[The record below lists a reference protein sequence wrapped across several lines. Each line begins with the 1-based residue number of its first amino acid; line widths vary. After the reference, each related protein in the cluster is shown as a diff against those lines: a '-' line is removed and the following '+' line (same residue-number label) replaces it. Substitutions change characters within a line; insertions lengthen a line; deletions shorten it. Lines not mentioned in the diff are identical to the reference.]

1 MAVDDILLAPES
13 FQTIYLRREDRVI
26 LRTER
31 GEKIIIKRIIPEE
44 WVPYR
49 IYDYEL
55 ALNEKKKEIFLFDR
69 SFAAQIS
76 GELRRNLLQANTE

>member
-1 MAVDDILLAPES
+1 MAVDDIILAPES

-44 WVPYR
+44 WQPYR
-49 IYDYEL
+49 YFDYEF
-55 ALNEKKKEIFLFDR
+55 ALNEKKKEIFLIDR
-69 SFAAQIS
+69 SYVSQINA
-76 GELRRNLLQANTE
+76 ELRKNLTESTG

>member
-1 MAVDDILLAPES
+1 MAVEDILLAPES

-44 WVPYR
+44 WQPYR
-49 IYDYEL
+49 IYDYEV
-55 ALNEKKKEIFLFDR
+55 ALNEKKKEIFLFD
-69 SFAAQIS
+69 SNFAKQVS
-76 GELRRNLLQANTE
+76 GELRQNLLRSTTG